1 MWDET
6 AAFEGAMVLAYRN
19 YSKANSAGKKNLRR
33 ALFIHASRWF
43 PSSNSLGATPKIPI
57 PRYTWQDV
65 LSRSS
70 LTFLSA

>member
-33 ALFIHASRWF
+33 ALFIHASR
-43 PSSNSLGATPKIPI
+43 
-57 PRYTWQDV
+57 
-65 LSRSS
+65 
-70 LTFLSA
+70 